1 MHSVRWRKAIRDLG
15 THPLRTT
22 LVVLSIAVGVFAVGT
37 IAGSSAL
44 LRSNLRDG
52 YAASRPASAALFLA
66 PFDTD
71 LVDIVS
77 EMPGIAEAEGRRSVT
92 VVLKTPDGRDREMLL
107 SAIPDFEDQR
117 LDLVDLERGDWPSE
131 RGEVAIERSSLRLE
145 PLEAGE
151 QLTVQTPD
159 GRLRELDVSA
169 ITHEVSAAPAFYS
182 GRLLGHVAPA
192 TLLDLGFDDA
202 YDELRILAA
211 DPGLDRDGIQALA
224 DAVRAKL
231 ERAGATVF
239 GSYVPVPGEHPANEL
254 LQGFFLVLGVIG
266 ALSLVVS
273 GFLVVNTVAAILA
286 QQTRQIGVMKAI
298 GARNDQIAGLYLGL
312 VFAYALLALAVA
324 LPLGA
329 LGAWGFTVFTAGL
342 ANFDVHDFGVP
353 IDVLLL
359 EVAVGLLVPL
369 LAALVPVWRGVRVTV
384 REALAT
390 TGITDRFGRS
400 RLDRLL
406 RDLRGLSRPTL
417 MSIRNTFR
425 RKGRLALTLAALSL
439 GGAIFMSVFSVRSSL
454 QQTLDDTLAYFAYD
468 VQVELPVAERVD
480 VLTTEA
486 LRVPGVA
493 AAEPWQFA
501 TVQRVRD
508 DGAEGRTILTFG
520 LPPDPR
526 SVRPTVQEGRWLDP
540 ADGNAVVATANL
552 LEDEPDL
559 QVGDE
564 VTLRIDGQDT
574 TWTLV
579 GIVASPTQRPFLYTP
594 TTALGLA
601 THEVGR
607 AGILMVI
614 GGPGMD
620 AAGEA
625 ALADS
630 VRAHLESA
638 GVGVAATTTSAEIRA
653 TQETL
658 FDILVVFLSSMA
670 ILLGAV
676 GGLGLMGTM
685 TINVVERS
693 REVGVLRA
701 VGASDGAVLRIV
713 LAEGALIGILS
724 WAIGALVA
732 LPISKLLADA
742 LGDVFI
748 RRPLAYAY
756 SVQGAFAWAVI
767 VVALAVVASW
777 LPAWRA
783 SRITVREVLAYE

>member
-1 MHSVRWRKAIRDLG
+1 VRSVRWRKAIRDLG
-15 THPLRTT
+15 THPLRTA

-71 LVDIVS
+71 LVEVVRD
-77 EMPGIAEAEGRRSVT
+77 MPGIAEAEGRRSVT
-92 VVLKTPDGRDREMLL
+92 VVLKTTDGRDREMLL
-107 SAIPDFEDQR
+107 SAIPDFEEQR
-117 LDLVDLERGDWPSE
+117 LDLVDLERGDWPME

-151 QLTVQTPD
+151 QVTVQTPD
-159 GRLRELDVSA
+159 GRLRQLDVSA

-182 GRLLGHVAPA
+182 GRLLGHVAPT
-192 TLLDLGFDDA
+192 TLLDLGFNDA

-211 DPGLDRDGIQALA
+211 DPALDRDGIQSLA
-224 DAVRAKL
+224 DDVRAKL

-312 VFAYALLALAVA
+312 VFAYALLALVVA
-324 LPLGA
+324 LPIGA

-390 TGITDRFGRS
+390 TGITDRFGRG

-406 RDLRGLSRPTL
+406 RDLRGPSRPTL

-520 LPPDPR
+520 LPPNAR
-526 SVRPTVQEGRWLDP
+526 SVRPTIQEGRWLDP
-540 ADGNAVVATANL
+540 ADGNAVVATANV
-552 LEDEPDL
+552 LEDDPDL
-559 QVGDE
+559 RVGDSM
-564 VTLRIDGQDT
+564 TLRIDGQDT

-594 TTALGLA
+594 TTALGQA

-614 GGPGMD
+614 GEPGMD
-620 AAGEA
+620 EAGEA
-625 ALADS
+625 ALADA

-693 REVGVLRA
+693 REIGVLRA

-732 LPISKLLADA
+732 VPISKLLADA

-756 SVQGAFAWAVI
+756 SLQGAVAWAVI
-767 VVALAVVASW
+767 VVALAVIASW

>member
-1 MHSVRWRKAIRDLG
+1 
-15 THPLRTT
+15 
-22 LVVLSIAVGVFAVGT
+22 
-37 IAGSSAL
+37 
-44 LRSNLRDG
+44 
-52 YAASRPASAALFLA
+52 
-66 PFDTD
+66 
-71 LVDIVS
+71 
-77 EMPGIAEAEGRRSVT
+77 
-92 VVLKTPDGRDREMLL
+92 
-107 SAIPDFEDQR
+107 
-117 LDLVDLERGDWPSE
+117 
-131 RGEVAIERSSLRLE
+131 
-145 PLEAGE
+145 
-151 QLTVQTPD
+151 
-159 GRLRELDVSA
+159 
-169 ITHEVSAAPAFYS
+169 
-182 GRLLGHVAPA
+182 
-192 TLLDLGFDDA
+192 
-202 YDELRILAA
+202 
-211 DPGLDRDGIQALA
+211 
-224 DAVRAKL
+224 
-231 ERAGATVF
+231 
-239 GSYVPVPGEHPANEL
+239 
-254 LQGFFLVLGVIG
+254 
-266 ALSLVVS
+266 
-273 GFLVVNTVAAILA
+273 
-286 QQTRQIGVMKAI
+286 
-298 GARNDQIAGLYLGL
+298 
-312 VFAYALLALAVA
+312 
-324 LPLGA
+324 
-329 LGAWGFTVFTAGL
+329 VFTAGL

-390 TGITDRFGRS
+390 TGITDRFGRG

-468 VQVELPVAERVD
+468 VQVELPVAERVE
-480 VLTTEA
+480 VL
-486 LRVPGVA
+486 GVA

-520 LPPDPR
+520 LPPNPR
-526 SVRPTVQEGRWLDP
+526 SVRPRIQEGRWLDP

-559 QVGDE
+559 RVGDA

-594 TTALGLA
+594 TTALGQA

-614 GGPGMD
+614 GEPGMD
-620 AAGEA
+620 EAGEA

-693 REVGVLRA
+693 REIGVLRA

-732 LPISKLLADA
+732 VPISKLLADA

-756 SVQGAFAWAVI
+756 SLQGAVAWAVI
-767 VVALAVVASW
+767 VVALAVIASW

>member
-1 MHSVRWRKAIRDLG
+1 MHSVRWRKAVRDLA

-44 LRSNLRDG
+44 LRTNLRDG
-52 YAASRPASAALFLA
+52 YAASRPASATLFVA
-66 PFDTD
+66 PFDRD
-71 LVDIVS
+71 LIDVVRD
-77 EMPGIAEAEGRRSVT
+77 MPAIADAEGRRSVS
-92 VVLKTPDGRDREMLL
+92 VVMKTEDGRDREVLL
-107 SAIPDFEDQR
+107 TAVDDFEDQR
-117 LDLVDLERGDWPSE
+117 LDLVTVDTGDWPAD
-131 RGEVAIERSSLRLE
+131 RGDVGIERSSLRLE
-145 PLEAGE
+145 PMAVG
-151 QLTVQTPD
+151 QTMRVETPT
-159 GRLRELDVSA
+159 GRVHDLDVRA
-169 ITHEVSAAPAFYS
+169 ITHEVGAAPAFYT
-182 GRLLGHVAPA
+182 GRLVGHISRE
-192 TLLDLGFDDA
+192 TLLDLGFDDSF
-202 YDELRILAA
+202 DELRILVA
-211 DPGLDRDGIQALA
+211 DQGLDRDGISEVA
-224 DAVRAKL
+224 DDVRAKL

-273 GFLVVNTVAAILA
+273 GFLVVNTIAAILA

-312 VFAYALLALAVA
+312 VLAYAVLALAVA

-329 LGAWGFTVFTAGL
+329 VGAWVFTVFTAGL
-342 ANFDVHDFGVP
+342 ANFDVTDFGVP
-353 IDVLLL
+353 ADVLLL
-359 EVAVGLLVPL
+359 EVAVGLVVPL

-384 REALAT
+384 REALAS
-390 TGITDRFGRS
+390 TGITDRFGQG

-425 RKGRLALTLAALSL
+425 RKGRLVLTLAALSL

-468 VQVELPVAERVD
+468 VQVELPAAERVE
-480 VLTTEA
+480 VLTTET
-486 LRVPGVA
+486 LQVPGVT

-501 TVQRVRD
+501 TVQRVRA

-520 LPPDPR
+520 LPPGAR
-526 SVRPTVQEGRWLDP
+526 SVRPRVQDGRWLVP
-540 ADGNAVVATANL
+540 EDGNALVATANL

-559 QVGDE
+559 RVGDE
-564 VTLRIDGQDT
+564 VTLRIDRKDT

-594 TTALGLA
+594 AEALGTA

-614 GGPGMD
+614 GEPGMD
-620 AAGEA
+620 AAGES
-625 ALADS
+625 ALADA
-630 VRAHLESA
+630 VRAHLESS
-638 GVGVAATTTSAEIRA
+638 GVDVAAITTSAEIRA

-685 TINVVERS
+685 TINVVERA
-693 REVGVLRA
+693 REIGVLRA

-713 LAEGALIGILS
+713 LSEGALIGMLS

-732 LPISKLLADA
+732 VPISRLLADA
-742 LGDVFI
+742 LGMVFI

-756 SVQGAFAWAVI
+756 SVQGAIAWAVI
-767 VVALAVVASW
+767 VVALAVLASW

>member
-1 MHSVRWRKAIRDLG
+1 VRSVRWRKAVRDLAQ
-15 THPLRTT
+15 HPLRTT
-22 LVVLSIAVGVFAVGT
+22 LVVLSIAVGVFAIGT

-44 LRSNLRDG
+44 LRTNLRDG
-52 YAASRPASAALFLA
+52 YAESRPASATLFVA
-66 PFDTD
+66 PFEPELLDVVRD
-71 LVDIVS
+71 
-77 EMPGIAEAEGRRSVT
+77 MPEVADAEGRRSVS
-92 VVLKTPDGRDREMLL
+92 VVHKTPDGRDREMLL
-107 SAIPDFEDQR
+107 TALSDFEDQR
-117 LDLVDLERGDWPSE
+117 LDLVTVDSGAWPAES
-131 RGEVAIERSSLRLE
+131 GTVGIERSSLRLE
-145 PLEAGE
+145 PLALG
-151 QLTVQTPD
+151 QAIAVQTPD
-159 GRLRELDVSA
+159 GRRRELDVAA
-169 ITHEVSAAPAFYS
+169 ITHEVSAAPAFYT
-182 GRLLGHVAPA
+182 GRLVGHVARS
-192 TLLDLGFDDA
+192 TLLDLGFDDTF
-202 YDELRILAA
+202 DEVRILVA
-211 DPGLDRDGIQALA
+211 DEGLDRDGITAVA
-224 DAVRAKL
+224 DDVRAKL

-298 GARNDQIAGLYLGL
+298 GARNRQIAGLYLGL
-312 VFAYALLALAVA
+312 VLAYAVLALAVA

-342 ANFDVHDFGVP
+342 ANFDVTDFGVP
-353 IDVLLL
+353 PDVLLL
-359 EVAVGLLVPL
+359 EIAVGLVVPL
-369 LAALVPVWRGVRVTV
+369 VAALVPVWRGVRVTV
-384 REALAT
+384 REALAS
-390 TGITDRFGRS
+390 TGITDRFGHGRI
-400 RLDRLL
+400 DRLL
-406 RDLRGLSRPTL
+406 RDLRGPSRPTL

-425 RKGRLALTLAALSL
+425 RKGRLVLTLAALSL
-439 GGAIFMSVFSVRSSL
+439 GGAIFMSVFSVRASL

-468 VQVELPVAERVD
+468 VQVELPAPERVE
-480 VLTTEA
+480 VLTAET

-501 TVQRVRD
+501 TVQRIRD
-508 DGAEGRTILTFG
+508 DGAEGRSILTFG
-520 LPPDPR
+520 LPPDAQ
-526 SVRPTVQEGRWLDP
+526 SVRPTVQEGRWLVP
-540 ADGNAVVATANL
+540 EDGNAIVATANL

-559 QVGDE
+559 RVGDE
-564 VTLRIDGQDT
+564 VTLRIDGQDA

-579 GIVASPTQRPFLYTP
+579 GIVESPTQRPFLYTP
-594 TTALGLA
+594 GNALGTA

-614 GGPGMD
+614 GEPGTD
-620 AAGEA
+620 ADAES
-625 ALADS
+625 ALADA
-630 VRAHLESA
+630 VRASLESS
-638 GVGVAATTTSAEIRA
+638 GIDVAATTTSAEIRE

-685 TINVVERS
+685 TINVVERA
-693 REVGVLRA
+693 REIGVLRA

-713 LAEGALIGILS
+713 LAEGALIGMLS

-732 LPISKLLADA
+732 VPISRLLADA
-742 LGDVFI
+742 LGQVFI
-748 RRPLAYAY
+748 RRPLAHAY
-756 SVQGAFAWAVI
+756 SVQGAVAWAVI
-767 VVALAVVASW
+767 VVVLAVVASW

>member
-1 MHSVRWRKAIRDLG
+1 VRSVRWRKAIRDLG
-15 THPLRTT
+15 THPLRTA

-71 LVDIVS
+71 LVEVVRD
-77 EMPGIAEAEGRRSVT
+77 MPGIAEAEGRRSVT
-92 VVLKTPDGRDREMLL
+92 VVLKTTDGRDREMLL
-107 SAIPDFEDQR
+107 SAIPDFEEQR
-117 LDLVDLERGDWPSE
+117 LDLVDLERGDWPME

-151 QLTVQTPD
+151 QVTVQTPD
-159 GRLRELDVSA
+159 GRLRQLDVSA

-182 GRLLGHVAPA
+182 GRLLGHVAPT
-192 TLLDLGFDDA
+192 TLLDLGFNDA

-211 DPGLDRDGIQALA
+211 DPALDRDGIQSLA
-224 DAVRAKL
+224 DDVRAKL

-312 VFAYALLALAVA
+312 VFAYALLALVVA
-324 LPLGA
+324 LPIGA

-390 TGITDRFGRS
+390 TGITDRFGRG

-406 RDLRGLSRPTL
+406 RDLRGPSRPTL

-520 LPPDPR
+520 LPPNAR
-526 SVRPTVQEGRWLDP
+526 SVRPTIQEGRWLDP
-540 ADGNAVVATANL
+540 ADGNAVVATANV
-552 LEDEPDL
+552 LEDDPDL
-559 QVGDE
+559 RVGDTM
-564 VTLRIDGQDT
+564 TLRIDGQDT

-594 TTALGLA
+594 TTALGQA

-614 GGPGMD
+614 GEPGMD
-620 AAGEA
+620 EAGEA
-625 ALADS
+625 ALADA

-693 REVGVLRA
+693 REIGVLRA

-732 LPISKLLADA
+732 VPISKLLADA

-756 SVQGAFAWAVI
+756 SLQGAVAWAVI
-767 VVALAVVASW
+767 VVALAVIASW